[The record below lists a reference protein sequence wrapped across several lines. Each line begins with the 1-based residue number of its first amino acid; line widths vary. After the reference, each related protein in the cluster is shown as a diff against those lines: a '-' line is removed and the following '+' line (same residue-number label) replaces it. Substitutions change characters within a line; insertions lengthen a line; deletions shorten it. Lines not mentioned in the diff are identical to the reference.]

1 MGGNAQ
7 GVDQY
12 NVLNEVIQLIELIRV
27 DQYNVLNEVK
37 SVPCTESS
45 QVSTMY
51 WNNLS
56 HLTNRSCPNPWESLV
71 THGKKTAKPLKKTKT
86 TKSLEVRMLV
96 DKSLIPKSSGKS
108 TAYFGSG
115 GKSAKKTRLLDNL
128 SFQMQ
133 KIYLQKNVNLKNV

>member
-51 WNNLS
+51 
-56 HLTNRSCPNPWESLV
+56 
-71 THGKKTAKPLKKTKT
+71 
-86 TKSLEVRMLV
+86 
-96 DKSLIPKSSGKS
+96 
-108 TAYFGSG
+108 
-115 GKSAKKTRLLDNL
+115 
-128 SFQMQ
+128 
-133 KIYLQKNVNLKNV
+133 